1 MSLSKEIIL
10 TIKDYSITLN
20 NLLKFYVNDS
30 LKLVFTINKMEI
42 INANN
47 INTIS
52 VDSFPL
58 YGLTVQLLIEN
69 SQGTDSIEATTIEN
83 NKISFIFTKKYTRYP
98 GTGKMQIRLTD
109 EDGCELKL
117 PEFEYEVKR
126 TINEDLDNTIP
137 ETIMRALT
145 TEDNKL
151 LLSEDGKL
159 LIY

>member
-1 MSLSKEIIL
+1 
-10 TIKDYSITLN
+10 
-20 NLLKFYVNDS
+20 
-30 LKLVFTINKMEI
+30 
-42 INANN
+42 
-47 INTIS
+47 
-52 VDSFPL
+52 
-58 YGLTVQLLIEN
+58 
-69 SQGTDSIEATTIEN
+69 
-83 NKISFIFTKKYTRYP
+83 
-98 GTGKMQIRLTD
+98 MQIRLTD

-137 ETIMRALT
+137 ETVMRALI